1 MDWTYTHNGTVPNIY
16 LILCFPLLLNYY
28 LQWDNVFIHYLML
41 NILNSV
47 TDSTSLLTVE
57 YSFPVI
63 NPESRDTCSELNS
76 SIPFNRNFIAM
87 AHRYFFLV
95 NMAHSSLSSSSFFF
109 LFWSISSSSSSSSS
123 SR

>member
-1 MDWTYTHNGTVPNIY
+1 
-16 LILCFPLLLNYY
+16 
-28 LQWDNVFIHYLML
+28 ML

-87 AHRYFFLV
+87 AHRYFFFGQ
-95 NMAHSSLSSSSFFF
+95 HGS
-109 LFWSISSSSSSSSS
+109 
-123 SR
+123 